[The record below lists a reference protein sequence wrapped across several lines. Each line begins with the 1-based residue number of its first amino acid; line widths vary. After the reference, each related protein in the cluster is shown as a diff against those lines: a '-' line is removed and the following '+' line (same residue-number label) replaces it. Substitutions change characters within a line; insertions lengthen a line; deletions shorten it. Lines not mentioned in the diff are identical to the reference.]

1 MSKLSPLLSISFLP
15 TFPRPINSESIL
27 VDPRMGEPA
36 LEMDRENSDEVS
48 QIGTD
53 VPYRY

>member
-15 TFPRPINSESIL
+15 SFPRPINSESIL

-36 LEMDRENSDEVS
+36 LEMEKLGRSIAN
-48 QIGTD
+48 IGTD